1 MWSSLFV
8 NIIISILIIFIAH
21 SLWNY
26 IKNTYSTKKTKDLIG
41 SQIQKYKSML
51 EEIQRR
57 EKEKEYNQM
66 DPSEEISIEN
76 DLAKWMEECIREE
89 KICEEKIG
97 EEKVRE
103 EKMRVESIREE
114 SLQTAF
120 QNNNI

>member
-41 SQIQKYKSML
+41 SQIQKYKAML
-51 EEIQRR
+51 EEIQNQ
-57 EKEKEYNQM
+57 KEKGYNQIELNE
-66 DPSEEISIEN
+66 DISIEN

-89 KICEEKIG
+89 
-97 EEKVRE
+97 
-103 EKMRVESIREE
+103 SIREE
-114 SLQTAF
+114 ESLQLEF
-120 QNNNI
+120 QK

>member
-41 SQIQKYKSML
+41 SQIQKYKTMI
-51 EEIQRR
+51 EQIQIQNQNQ
-57 EKEKEYNQM
+57 NQM
-66 DPSEEISIEN
+66 VPTINPPSTISMEN
-76 DLAKWMEECIREE
+76 DLAKWMEES
-89 KICEEKIG
+89 IG
-97 EEKVRE
+97 K
-103 EKMRVESIREE
+103 ESLQKE
-114 SLQTAF
+114 SLQTEF

>member
-51 EEIQRR
+51 EEIQKQKEREK

-76 DLAKWMEECIREE
+76 DLAKWMEE
-89 KICEEKIG
+89 
-97 EEKVRE
+97 
-103 EKMRVESIREE
+103 SIREE

>member
-51 EEIQRR
+51 EEIQNQREK

-66 DPSEEISIEN
+66 DPSEEITIEN
-76 DLAKWMEECIREE
+76 DLAKWMEERIREE
-89 KICEEKIG
+89 RI
-97 EEKVRE
+97 RE
-103 EKMRVESIREE
+103 ERIREEE
-114 SLQTAF
+114 SLQLEF
-120 QNNNI
+120 QK

>member
-41 SQIQKYKSML
+41 SQIQKYKTML
-51 EEIQRR
+51 EEIQNQ
-57 EKEKEYNQM
+57 KEKGYNELELN
-66 DPSEEISIEN
+66 EEISIEN

-89 KICEEKIG
+89 CI
-97 EEKVRE
+97 RE
-103 EKMRVESIREE
+103 EE
-114 SLQTAF
+114 SLQLEF
-120 QNNNI
+120 QKNNI